1 MTTSLESRA
10 LALATV
16 TPAWWRQFAE
26 RLADWTLEAGVSP
39 RDLTVL
45 LPFAQLL
52 PWAREAWAGVSPG
65 GWSPRFETPQTL
77 AVSLA
82 PAHAGV
88 ASDVSFDVTT
98 DRLTAAGLLR
108 SQSWALDWARTDRRA
123 FDQGVARVVETA
135 HAFARK
141 AAAVLPAER
150 AAYWQRA
157 RVLLN
162 PAGNIGSTERLL
174 ARVALEWAAASSAPV
189 TDVLFEP
196 HGGAWAGLVAG
207 GRDALVDT
215 VLHHAAGIGLPAVR
229 LVAHAQP
236 QRPFEAVLTP
246 RVAVAADAEDEA
258 QRAAGQV
265 LHHLAAGEAPVLL
278 VAQDRVLVRRV
289 HALLERSGVTVADE
303 SGWKL
308 STTRAG
314 AAVMTLLRAARPLA
328 GSDDWLDWFKSGMA
342 SWPGLH
348 AAGLPPAERIGRL
361 EFHLRRAGTTRAWGF
376 DAQHAPRLH
385 AEAAAL
391 WLAAREVL
399 QPVQDVGRKSLPE
412 ALAILRKA
420 LVACGAWD
428 TLSADAAGR
437 QVLAALRLDPEVG
450 AGFVWDTAARGARV
464 DLGGLLAW
472 VDDVLEQV
480 SFRPDPLAER
490 ADVVITPLARA
501 VLRPFAAVVMPG
513 ADENHL
519 GAPGDGSPLV
529 GEAAAAELGLP
540 TQQERGESELLAFA
554 LLLRHPQL
562 TLLRRRSEGDQPLA
576 PSPLLERLQLHFQR
590 SGIELP
596 PASDPRPT
604 ETVAPRPQPMPRPVL
619 GGQARQA
626 LWPRRLDATGYA
638 HLRACPYRFLALKSM
653 GLREADELD
662 DTVEARD
669 YGTWL
674 HAVLHRF
681 HADRQAT
688 PWPDADDLAQLLASA
703 RAVQAEQGWADA
715 EFLPFA
721 TAFERLAPHYVQ
733 WLHDQEK
740 AGAAFV
746 QGEVELAWQPDEL
759 ALPGLPPTQLHGRL
773 DRVDRVRQGGEARVR
788 IVDYKASSAARLKD
802 KLAEPLEDTQLPFYA
817 ALLEGARYGSPDDT
831 GVEAGYLSL
840 DGKDVKWLPHEAVGD
855 TAQQLLEGLAS
866 DLQRIAGGAAL
877 PALGEGVAC
886 DYCAARGL
894 CRRDHW
900 APDDEGDR

>member
-1 MTTSLESRA
+1 LP
-10 LALATV
+10 LAAV

-26 RLADWTLEAGVSP
+26 RLADWTLDAGVSP

-52 PWAREAWAGVSPG
+52 PWAREAWAGVSAG
-65 GWSPRFETPQTL
+65 GWSPRFETPQML
-77 AVSLA
+77 AGALA
-82 PAHAGV
+82 PAHAG
-88 ASDVSFDVTT
+88 AATDVSFDVTT

-108 SQSWALDWARTDRRA
+108 SQGWAVDWARADRRG
-123 FDQGVARVVETA
+123 FEQGVARMVETA
-135 HAFARK
+135 HAFARA
-141 AAAVLPAER
+141 AAAVAPAER
-150 AAYWQRA
+150 AVHWHRA
-157 RVLLN
+157 RTLLS
-162 PAGNIGSTERLL
+162 PGGSVGGTERLL
-174 ARVALEWAAASSAPV
+174 ARVALEWAAASTAPA
-189 TDVLFEP
+189 TDVLFELRA
-196 HGGAWAGLVAG
+196 GAWAGLVAG
-207 GRDALVDT
+207 GRDPLVES
-215 VLHHAAGIGLPAVR
+215 VLQHAAGVGLRALR
-229 LVAHAQP
+229 LVADADP
-236 QRPFEAVLTP
+236 LRPFEAVLTP
-246 RVAVAADAEDEA
+246 RVAVATDAEDEA
-258 QRAAGQV
+258 QRAAAQV
-265 LHHLAAGEAPVLL
+265 LHHLEAGEAPVLL

-289 HALLERSGVTVADE
+289 HALLERSRVTVADE

-342 SWPGLH
+342 SWPALH
-348 AAGLPPAERIGRL
+348 AAGLAPAERIGRL
-361 EFHLRRAGTTRAWGF
+361 EFHLRRTGATRAWGF

-385 AEAAAL
+385 ADAIGL

-399 QPVQDVGRKSLPE
+399 QPLQDLGRKSLPE
-412 ALAILRKA
+412 ALAVLRNA
-420 LVACGAWD
+420 LQACGAWEA
-428 TLSADAAGR
+428 LSADAAGR
-437 QVLAALRLDPEVG
+437 QVLTALRLDPG
-450 AGFVWDTAARGARV
+450 AGNGVVWDTAARGARV

-480 SFRPDPLAER
+480 SFRPDPLEGAA

-519 GAPGDGSPLV
+519 GAPGSGSPLV
-529 GEAAAAELGLP
+529 GESAAAELGLP
-540 TQQERGESELLAFA
+540 TQQERSESELLVFA

-576 PSPLLERLQLHFQR
+576 PSPLLERLLLRFQR
-590 SGIELP
+590 SGLHLP
-596 PASDPRPT
+596 QASDPRPT
-604 ETVAPRPQPMPRPVL
+604 EMVQPRPQHMPQPVL
-619 GGQARQA
+619 AGNARQA
-626 LWPRRLDATGYA
+626 LWPRRLDATAYA
-638 HLRACPYRFLALKSM
+638 HLRACPYRFVALRSM

-681 HADRQAT
+681 HADRLAS
-688 PWPDADDLAQLLASA
+688 PWPDADDLARLLGSA
-703 RAVQAEQGWADA
+703 RAVQAEQGWDDA

-721 TAFERLAPHYVQ
+721 TAFERLAPQYVH
-733 WLHDQEK
+733 WLHEQEK
-740 AGAAFV
+740 AGARFV
-746 QGEVELAWQPDEL
+746 EGEVELGWQPDDL

-773 DRVDRVRQGGEARVR
+773 DRVDRVREGGQSLVR
-788 IVDYKASSAARLKD
+788 IVDYKAGSAARLKE

-817 ALLEGARYGSPDDT
+817 ALLEGARYGSHEDT

-840 DGKDVKWLPHEAVGD
+840 DGAEVRWLPHEAVGE
-855 TAQQLLEGLAS
+855 TAQQLLEGMAQ
-866 DLQRIAGGAAL
+866 DLQRIAAGAAL

-886 DYCAARGL
+886 EYCAARGL

-900 APDDEGDR
+900 VPSGEVDR